1 MGFTFVMSNVGRE
14 SRDLSSA
21 DPLVLAAVVG
31 GGRKAQGASGV
42 TAGHRARHPRVKAQ
56 SL

>member
-1 MGFTFVMSNVGRE
+1 MSNVGRE

-21 DPLVLAAVVG
+21 DLLVLAAVVG
-31 GGRKAQGASGV
+31 GGRKVQGASGV
-42 TAGHRARHPRVKAQ
+42 AAGQRASDPRVKAQ